1 MDGLVGRTGAL
12 PSKAKA
18 MTTEKST
25 LQKALEA
32 KPRQTFDFD
41 LTQHLGLA
49 GVTPKVRVRVATKFE
64 QDRALVAAHN
74 YVKEIA
80 SQNDKAASDPDI
92 LEDAKSAAIAFE
104 CCRDADSPKDM
115 PAFNSPKDMMR
126 TLTSDEIAVL
136 VNLCNEVRAKVSPAP
151 KDISRDTM
159 ESLIKMCVDHVG
171 DDIPEAVFA
180 NFGREYLTHM
190 VVLLCCELTE
200 ARAKLAPTP
209 EPEPVPQV
217 AA

>member
-1 MDGLVGRTGAL
+1 M
-12 PSKAKA
+12 
-18 MTTEKST
+18 TEKSA
-25 LQKALEA
+25 LQTALESRSR
-32 KPRQTFDFD
+32 KTFDFD
-41 LTQHLGLA
+41 LSQYISVA
-49 GVTPKVRVRVATKFE
+49 ASMPKVRVRVATKFE

-74 YVKEIA
+74 YVKELA
-80 SQNDKAASDPDI
+80 SSNEKAASDPDI

-104 CCRDADSPKDM
+104 CCRDAESKNDM

-126 TLTSDEIAVL
+126 TLTADEIAVL

-151 KDISRDTM
+151 KDISRDTL

-200 ARAKLAPTP
+200 ARAKNETTP
-209 EPEPVPQV
+209 EPEPTPEATPE